1 MFLKQNTRSDFKF
14 GKTKV
19 RGIFA
24 GQSNPHR
31 DGIFVEIIVRKGRT
45 NTGTWVRL
53 TDGNGDFWEY
63 EMSRV
68 IIWQDGDTDETVTQR
83 ANELFKQISKP
94 LVW

>member
-1 MFLKQNTRSDFKF
+1 MSIYANKRSDFKF
-14 GKTKV
+14 GQTKV

-53 TDGNGDFWEY
+53 TDGNGNFWEY

-68 IIWQDGDTDETVTQR
+68 IIWQDGDTEETVTQR
-83 ANELFKQISKP
+83 ANELFKAISGP
-94 LVW
+94 IS